1 MSLECYLQGQR
12 VYVGGASL
20 IAKNKVLTVAHKFNV
35 IQDVN
40 NPVSSLFP
48 FIQQRLET
56 HESFTTNLL
65 KVKNPVLLQSTLIEF
80 FCTFTQLS
88 PQSIFD
94 FQKIL

>member
-1 MSLECYLQGQR
+1 M
-12 VYVGGASL
+12 YVGGASL

-65 KVKNPVLLQSTLIEF
+65 KV
-80 FCTFTQLS
+80 
-88 PQSIFD
+88 
-94 FQKIL
+94 